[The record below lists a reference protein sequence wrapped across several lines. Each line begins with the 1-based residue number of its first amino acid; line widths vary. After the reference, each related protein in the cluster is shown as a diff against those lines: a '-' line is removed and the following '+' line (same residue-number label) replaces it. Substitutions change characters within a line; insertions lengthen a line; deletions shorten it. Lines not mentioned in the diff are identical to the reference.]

1 VVWVWNTGRVDK
13 MKVGDIVY
21 CKDGA
26 WSKGG
31 EVAVVVS
38 EIRHGINA
46 SFVDILVKGTVVS
59 ANIRTLRMI
68 RENR

>member
-1 VVWVWNTGRVDK
+1 
-13 MKVGDIVY
+13 MKVGDIVR
-21 CKDGA
+21 CRANG
-26 WSKGG
+26 STIIGG

-59 ANIRTLRMI
+59 ANIRALRVI
-68 RENR
+68 SES